1 MPTQARKKKSVRVP
15 AWRLMVLL
23 VLSLFITATFLRLNN
38 AGMGERRDAI
48 VSADKVG
55 DDERTQDR
63 VYDLQRYVNSHM
75 NTNTGDIFL
84 SGKYERDVQ
93 KIITEAEEANRS
105 NNNAV
110 TNAIAAC
117 RPRYVGYSREY
128 VQCVIDEQKKYGSA
142 DDPIDSV
149 SMPDENLYKHS
160 FIAPIW
166 TPDFAGV
173 MVLIDIVLAT
183 VIVAR
188 IIIWIILKIM
198 LRRQYKRA

>member
-117 RPRYVGYSREY
+117 GPRYVGYSREY
-128 VQCVIDEQKKYGSA
+128 VQCVIDEQKKYG
-142 DDPIDSV
+142 
-149 SMPDENLYKHS
+149 
-160 FIAPIW
+160 
-166 TPDFAGV
+166 
-173 MVLIDIVLAT
+173 
-183 VIVAR
+183 
-188 IIIWIILKIM
+188 
-198 LRRQYKRA
+198 